1 VVVSGLKGRARG
13 AAKLENGRLIECGN
27 EVLKMPQQG
36 TEITPSLTVHALL
49 EEYPELE
56 EVLIGIAP
64 PFKKLRNPFL
74 RRSIAK
80 VATLKHISSVGSVPL
95 NELIDK
101 LREAVGQSKS
111 KEIYEDQDY
120 CGEQPDW
127 FSLEKVTFSVDEGK
141 VGDQDK
147 MTLVVIM
154 EGARNVQDGEIIELV
169 TSFLPAP
176 GIDVMKSKGYSAW
189 TVKESSN
196 LFKSYF
202 LKQSG

>member
-1 VVVSGLKGRARG
+1 
-13 AAKLENGRLIECGN
+13 
-27 EVLKMPQQG
+27 MPQQR

-64 PFKKLRNPFL
+64 PFKKLRNPIL
-74 RRSIAK
+74 RRTVAK

-95 NELIDK
+95 NELIDR

-111 KEIYEDQDY
+111 EEVYADQNY

-127 FSLEKVTFSVDEGK
+127 FSPEKVVLSIDEGK
-141 VGDQDK
+141 VEDKDK

-154 EGARNVQDGEIIELV
+154 EESKNVQEGEVIELV

-189 TVKESSN
+189 TVKEGNDS
-196 LFKSYF
+196 FKSYF
-202 LKQSG
+202 LKKSN